1 MKCLVIPKEINQ
13 EYVLLWKRD
22 EVGFLIVPWLF
33 CFMPGGMLGFSLTCI
48 LLIIV
53 ANLLKQLS
61 VDKPNGYMIH
71 YLKFNFPK
79 QYVNAVISSIMYFRK
94 VEDLDT
100 KESLI
105 FQSEAFPPSYIR
117 YIAG

>member
-22 EVGFLIVPWLF
+22 EVGFLIAPWLF
-33 CFMPGGMLGFSLTCI
+33 CFIPGGMLGFSLTCI

-61 VDKPNGYMIH
+61 ADKPNGYMIH

-79 QYVNAVISSIMYFRK
+79 QYVRAIFNRN
-94 VEDLDT
+94 EDLD
-100 KESLI
+100 EEDSFI

>member
-33 CFMPGGMLGFSLTCI
+33 CFIPGGMLGFSVTCI

-61 VDKPNGYMIH
+61 ADKPNGYMLH
-71 YLKFNFPK
+71 YLKFNLPK
-79 QYVNAVISSIMYFRK
+79 QYIRAIFNRN
-94 VEDLDT
+94 EDLDEE
-100 KESLI
+100 ESLI
-105 FQSEAFPPSYIR
+105 FQSQAFPSSYIR